1 VSAAS
6 SDRSGRI
13 AVALPPLDDAAR
25 TRAEAD
31 GWHLEFL
38 RPEDPDERG
47 VLIRLAHPDFAD
59 AIERGAEHVLVGEEP
74 VNPRL
79 HLAIHEVVANQI
91 IEGDPPEVFET
102 AQRLLGLGRDHHEVL
117 HMLGS
122 TVTDLIWAMTHES
135 RAYDRA
141 AHVAALR
148 ALPESWDALA
158 EERRPPPPRPR
169 RPSTARR
176 KRRR

>member
-1 VSAAS
+1 VTAAS
-6 SDRSGRI
+6 PDPAARI

-25 TRAEAD
+25 RRAAAD
-31 GWHLEFL
+31 GWHVELL

-47 VLIRLAHPDFAD
+47 ALIRLAHPDFDD
-59 AIERGAEHVLVGEEP
+59 AIQRGAERVLVGAAE

-79 HLAIHEVVANQI
+79 HLAIHEVVAAQI
-91 IEGDPPEVFET
+91 IDGDPPEVFET
-102 AQRLLGLGRDHHEVL
+102 AQRLLGLGREPHEVL

-122 TVTDLIWAMTHES
+122 TVTDLIWAATHES

-148 ALPESWDALA
+148 ALPATWDAQTQA
-158 EERRPPPPRPR
+158 HRPPPPRHRRAGAPR
-169 RPSTARR
+169 R
-176 KRRR
+176 RRRG